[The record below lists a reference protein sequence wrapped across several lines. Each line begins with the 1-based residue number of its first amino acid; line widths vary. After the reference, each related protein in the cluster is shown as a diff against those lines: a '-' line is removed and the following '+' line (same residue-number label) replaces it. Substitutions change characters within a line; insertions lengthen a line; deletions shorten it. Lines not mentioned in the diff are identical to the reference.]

1 MPIRALFTFFLFF
14 SFHLSSGQTQP
25 KSIKEQA
32 QAYFD
37 IIRPEFKG
45 DLAYNTVAFVEKYWR
60 VAGNTGFNES
70 VYLIEEKL
78 KEAGYVLE
86 TEAKASDRR
95 LTYRIETREMNRPT
109 WEPISSSLSIVGD
122 DRVLLHHRS
131 NRNMVY
137 LNSFSTPSG
146 GIEAEVVWV
155 KDIDDLKSTNVKGKV
170 VFAEMSARR
179 IYQAAVV
186 EGGAIGILTYDM
198 PGYLQPEKNVT
209 SIQFRSL
216 RYDAAQKPW
225 AIALSYKAKE
235 RLKKSILTGQNSIKV
250 DIQTKHYE
258 SEELTVVANV
268 RGSELPKE
276 SLVFS
281 AHIQEPGAN
290 DNASGVG
297 AQLEMASIT
306 AKLLKEDL
314 IDPKR
319 TITYL
324 WGDEIVS
331 TKRYIQE
338 KERRTA
344 EINWGISLDM
354 VGEDTE
360 KTGGSFL
367 IEKMPDPS
375 AIWTRGNDKHSEW
388 GGRPLSIEDM
398 KPHYFND
405 FIINAFKMQGEYADW
420 EVNNNPFEG
429 GSDHTPFLRA
439 NIPGLLL
446 WHFTDQF
453 YHTDNDRID
462 KVSKATLTNVGTAA
476 LASAL
481 VLVNGDE
488 STALA
493 MLELIDNAAR
503 ERLRIEF
510 SIAYDLIQKGGSSV
524 EKEGEILETWTS
536 YYIEALYKVIDLGD
550 NSEVQ
555 NVIGIYENGLQS
567 HLEELMNRLE

>member
-1 MPIRALFTFFLFF
+1 M
-14 SFHLSSGQTQP
+14 
-25 KSIKEQA
+25 
-32 QAYFD
+32 
-37 IIRPEFKG
+37 
-45 DLAYNTVAFVEKYWR
+45 
-60 VAGNTGFNES
+60 
-70 VYLIEEKL
+70 
-78 KEAGYVLE
+78 
-86 TEAKASDRR
+86 
-95 LTYRIETREMNRPT
+95 
-109 WEPISSSLSIVGD
+109 
-122 DRVLLHHRS
+122 
-131 NRNMVY
+131 
-137 LNSFSTPSG
+137 
-146 GIEAEVVWV
+146 
-155 KDIDDLKSTNVKGKV
+155 
-170 VFAEMSARR
+170 
-179 IYQAAVV
+179 
-186 EGGAIGILTYDM
+186 
-198 PGYLQPEKNVT
+198 
-209 SIQFRSL
+209 
-216 RYDAAQKPW
+216 
-225 AIALSYKAKE
+225 
-235 RLKKSILTGQNSIKV
+235 KKSILTGQNSIKV

-268 RGSELPKE
+268 KGSELPKK

-306 AKLLKEDL
+306 AKLLKEAL

-331 TKRYIQE
+331 TNRYIQE
-338 KERRTA
+338 KEKRTA

-375 AIWTRGNDKHSEW
+375 AIWTRGDDKHSEW

-439 NIPGLLL
+439 DIPGLLL

-476 LASAL
+476 FTSAL

-493 MLELIDNAAR
+493 MIELIHITAR

-510 SIAYDLIQKGGSSV
+510 SIAYDLIQKGESSV

>member
-1 MPIRALFTFFLFF
+1 
-14 SFHLSSGQTQP
+14 
-25 KSIKEQA
+25 
-32 QAYFD
+32 
-37 IIRPEFKG
+37 
-45 DLAYNTVAFVEKYWR
+45 
-60 VAGNTGFNES
+60 
-70 VYLIEEKL
+70 
-78 KEAGYVLE
+78 
-86 TEAKASDRR
+86 
-95 LTYRIETREMNRPT
+95 
-109 WEPISSSLSIVGD
+109 
-122 DRVLLHHRS
+122 
-131 NRNMVY
+131 
-137 LNSFSTPSG
+137 
-146 GIEAEVVWV
+146 
-155 KDIDDLKSTNVKGKV
+155 
-170 VFAEMSARR
+170 
-179 IYQAAVV
+179 
-186 EGGAIGILTYDM
+186 
-198 PGYLQPEKNVT
+198 
-209 SIQFRSL
+209 
-216 RYDAAQKPW
+216 
-225 AIALSYKAKE
+225 
-235 RLKKSILTGQNSIKV
+235 
-250 DIQTKHYE
+250 
-258 SEELTVVANV
+258 
-268 RGSELPKE
+268 
-276 SLVFS
+276 
-281 AHIQEPGAN
+281 
-290 DNASGVG
+290 
-297 AQLEMASIT
+297 
-306 AKLLKEDL
+306 
-314 IDPKR
+314 
-319 TITYL
+319 
-324 WGDEIVS
+324 
-331 TKRYIQE
+331 
-338 KERRTA
+338 
-344 EINWGISLDM
+344 
-354 VGEDTE
+354 
-360 KTGGSFL
+360 
-367 IEKMPDPS
+367 MPDPS

-493 MLELIDNAAR
+493 MLELIYNAAR